1 MAGVDEMFMTRSLN
15 VKPKTTEQHVIVRS
29 DKSVTYVTNNK
40 ILRSTLGTI
49 EANYWQARSIAQ
61 PLCDNRAVTHAT
73 VLKQNCR
80 YIDYSLIYMYV
91 LYIAVLYNCSES
103 DKQILKNIY
112 FAYRMH
118 IEHSLHSLPIS
129 SHYHDALLIL
139 AYGTYVWRPT
149 ANVLYC
155 IVLYLYRSSKWPT
168 GPKSSTANSST
179 EIRTSFSTYVVIIS
193 SAFKSTNGLEL

>member
-1 MAGVDEMFMTRSLN
+1 
-15 VKPKTTEQHVIVRS
+15 
-29 DKSVTYVTNNK
+29 
-40 ILRSTLGTI
+40 
-49 EANYWQARSIAQ
+49 
-61 PLCDNRAVTHAT
+61 
-73 VLKQNCR
+73 
-80 YIDYSLIYMYV
+80 MYV

-139 AYGTYVWRPT
+139 AYRTYVWRPT

-155 IVLYLYRSSKWPT
+155 IVLYCIY
-168 GPKSSTANSST
+168 T
-179 EIRTSFSTYVVIIS
+179 EVPSDRLVQRAVRQILQRRFVHHSQRM
-193 SAFKSTNGLEL
+193 LL

>member
-1 MAGVDEMFMTRSLN
+1 MTRSLN

-49 EANYWQARSIAQ
+49 EANYWQARSIAR

-155 IVLYLYRSSKWPT
+155 IVLYCIVFIQKFQVTDWSKEQY
-168 GPKSSTANSST
+168 GKFFNGDS
-179 EIRTSFSTYVVIIS
+179 YIILNVCCYNFVS
-193 SAFKSTNGLEL
+193 I